1 MPCGLRGLDRSVP
14 ASFAEVGRA
23 GGIKGLSP
31 DAGRGEGD
39 YEKKLKVREP
49 FWVSGSLILDEDVD
63 GKGGRG
69 AGWDGAVGARRTSD
83 VGC

>member
-1 MPCGLRGLDRSVP
+1 M
-14 ASFAEVGRA
+14 
-23 GGIKGLSP
+23 K
-31 DAGRGEGD
+31 
-39 YEKKLKVREP
+39 KKLKVREP